1 MNRGCGRLTASAP
14 TLYPSRCSMR
24 VVIVVAVRSDVSV
37 AIVVMVDDD
46 VLFATV
52 VIITIAI
59 LAVIVVARVVV
70 ADDHRRRL
78 RVVRR
83 PAVSVA
89 TVSIAVVGI
98 ARFEAARKRNHP
110 EYQGTR
116 SDCLNNLAVH

>member
-1 MNRGCGRLTASAP
+1 MNRGCGRLTASAL
-14 TLYPSRCSMR
+14 TRYPSRCSMR
-24 VVIVVAVRSDVSV
+24 VVIVVAVRSDVNVS
-37 AIVVMVDDD
+37 IVIMVDDD

-59 LAVIVVARVVV
+59 LAMIVVARVVV

-78 RVVRR
+78 RVVRG
-83 PAVSVA
+83 PS
-89 TVSIAVVGI
+89 VSIAGI

>member
-1 MNRGCGRLTASAP
+1 
-14 TLYPSRCSMR
+14 MR
-24 VVIVVAVRSDVSV
+24 VVIVVAVRSDVNVS
-37 AIVVMVDDD
+37 IVIMVDDD

-59 LAVIVVARVVV
+59 LAMIVVARIVV

-83 PAVSVA
+83 PAVSIA
-89 TVSIAVVGI
+89 TVAVVGV

-116 SDCLNNLAVH
+116 SDCINNLAVH